1 MKLEVMKRGVA
12 AMLCCAVLTAGMP
25 MGALAEGEAQTDAQ
39 SVVTDSVVTESV
51 VTESVVT
58 EAQPQ
63 ITYEKFTLRC
73 DLLEGSLCVSVNGG
87 SALDVLVRV
96 TDEKGESAG
105 KQTVSKGNGTVFF
118 NNLTPGVYTVS
129 AAYTDAEAAK
139 AVSAVSK
146 TVEIIDAEAAQ
157 KAAEEEAAR
166 QKAAEE
172 AARQKAAEEEAERL
186 KAAAEEAEKLKA
198 AAEEAQ
204 KQQSGTGTGD
214 GAQQDNAGTDSSVQ
228 LAAPLQAATLA
239 LTPGTLT
246 LMPGTLGV
254 VEDDITD
261 DDTTDDDTTETD
273 PPKKTRDADPVEGK
287 LTSSATVSGH
297 TVTATFK
304 GNLGQP
310 IDCCL
315 SNPVTLDPYDSSKG
329 QFEKISDTATV
340 KFEDVPAGTYVLAAW
355 YSDNISGFA
364 PDLDVTVKDT
374 TDTEIPSAAQFTVE
388 AKGGEDSVTVT
399 VSGADERAVNVV
411 LTRPDTTTDTRR
423 IEKGNDTLV
432 FSGLA
437 AGTYGVT
444 VVYQDTVTGAIPVT
458 TSVEVTGKSGGG
470 ATVAK
475 ITASATIDEKDK
487 STIVVTVGGESGKS
501 AEVKLSGKDALVSQG
516 KVVTLGDTAVEV
528 PFAGLAADTYTVTVD
543 YTPHEDG
550 IDAVTCDSLT
560 VGSTEPAGKY
570 TVGVETG
577 KGTIDVTVSGA
588 LAQDVVVLLAT
599 PDDTEIRKTIVGGN
613 GTASFT
619 GLVKGTYGLYID
631 YMAAGTGVKAVE
643 QEVDLTE
650 SADVIEIVA
659 GRFEVDAAVGSDSI
673 AVTVTKAFEQ
683 AVDVV
688 LVKPDNTNDIRTLAA
703 GNGTVTFDKLAAG
716 TYNLIVAYKTE
727 VADVSAVKRS
737 YSVTGGSVAGT
748 IVATAKAGVG
758 RVDVTVSA
766 ASKLPVDVVLMQG
779 GAACATKRIEA
790 GIGAVAF
797 EGLAAGTYNVSIDYA
812 ASTSAGGVPYVIGD
826 LAVTASI
833 AKIAIAKVTA
843 GENRI
848 TVTGTAQ
855 PGSDITLTTEPQS
868 STVIVHSDDKGAF
881 TAEITCSAGTYTAVH
896 AQYGA
901 DTASRVSAT
910 GTFTVTTPTTAP
922 TLTVDRIDPDTI
934 SVVAKTTP
942 GVVVNLAT
950 GDYGQT
956 VTADSRGI
964 LHFYLP
970 HTYGYG
976 AEITFTVFYGAGN
989 SLSYKQTEKVT
1000 DARTYHLL
1008 RRGCEGREV
1017 YQLTTRLKELGYP
1030 IEVTKKYDDRVV
1042 AAVRLFQAN
1051 NGLTVDGIT
1060 GLLTHNLVYSVAAIG
1075 YSETTYPTLVRGDRG
1090 LSLIYTLQQ
1099 RLKDLGYYTL
1109 RVDGIFGSGTQ
1120 RAVRDFQANNGLSV
1134 TGRAD
1139 DATQK
1144 LLYSTSAKPAGSG
1157 STGSYT
1163 TLARSSRYSSAVVTL
1178 QRRLKALGYLSGAAD
1193 GYFGSQTYR
1202 AVRSFQSVN
1211 GLSVTG
1217 IADPATQALL
1227 YSAAAK
1233 AASGTTPSADTGYRL
1248 LYWGCKGDAVR
1259 RLQQAL
1265 LDAGYKQVRVA
1276 DGIYGQ
1282 WTYDAVCAFQK
1293 ANGLA
1298 IDGIA
1303 GKNTQNK
1310 LYGTSY

>member
-39 SVVTDSVVTESV
+39 SVVTESVVPESVVTESV

-105 KQTVSKGNGTVFF
+105 KQTVSKANGTVFF

-129 AAYTDAEAAK
+129 AAYADAEAAK

-146 TVEIIDAEAAQ
+146 TVEIIDAEAVK
-157 KAAEEEAAR
+157 KAAEEE
-166 QKAAEE
+166 
-172 AARQKAAEEEAERL
+172 ARQKAAEEEAARL
-186 KAAAEEAEKLKA
+186 KAAAEEAEKQKEA
-198 AAEEAQ
+198 EAQ
-204 KQQSGTGTGD
+204 NQQNSAGTGD
-214 GAQQDNAGTDSSVQ
+214 GTQQSADGISGGGEQLVTSVQ
-228 LAAPLQAATLA
+228 MSTLT
-239 LTPGTLT
+239 LTPGTLD
-246 LMPGTLGV
+246 V

-261 DDTTDDDTTETD
+261 DDDTTDDTTTD
-273 PPKKTRDADPVEGK
+273 PENPTKQTRDAVTGQFDISLSAGK
-287 LTSSATVSGH
+287 GTVSVTITGALEQEIVVCLEDSKENSFGDKTITGNGTVTFTGLEVGTYNVLVGYLDTVSGVNDAKA
-297 TVTATFK
+297 TIDVKESADVVTPIEGAFTLK
-304 GNLGQP
+304 AEKVSETSIQTTIENALEQP
-310 IDCCL
+310 VDIVL
-315 SNPVTLDPYDSSKG
+315 RKSGV
-329 QFEKISDTATV
+329 TATV
-340 KFEDVPAGTYVLAAW
+340 KTLDKGNGTVTFDALEAGTYSVFATYQTMVEGVGNLTSPDIVLGGTPGASQFAAVA
-355 YSDNISGFA
+355 S
-364 PDLDVTVKDT
+364 VKD
-374 TDTEIPSAAQFTVE
+374 DTI
-388 AKGGEDSVTVT
+388 TVT
-399 VSGADERAVNVV
+399 VEGASALEMTIRLSRDGTEVSSK
-411 LTRPDTTTDTRR
+411 TITGS
-423 IEKGNDTLV
+423 E
-432 FSGLA
+432 A
-437 AGTYGVT
+437 A
-444 VVYQDTVTGAIPVT
+444 Q
-458 TSVEVTGKSGGG
+458 SVEFTKLSAG
-470 ATVAK
+470 AYSVSVDYT
-475 ITASATIDEKDK
+475 
-487 STIVVTVGGESGKS
+487 KS
-501 AEVKLSGKDALVSQG
+501 AEGVSAY
-516 KVVTLGDTAVEV
+516 TA
-528 PFAGLAADTYTVTVD
+528 
-543 YTPHEDG
+543 
-550 IDAVTCDSLT
+550 SLT
-560 VGSTEPAGKY
+560 VAQTETPGQFKLSTA
-570 TVGVETG
+570 TG

-588 LAQDVVVLLAT
+588 LSKAVGIQLKK
-599 PDDTEIRKTIVGGN
+599 PDGTSEMKTVDSGN
-613 GTASFT
+613 GMISFT
-619 GLVKGTYGLYID
+619 GLVKGTYHVYAD
-631 YMAAGTGVKAVE
+631 YMDPVSGVKAVE
-643 QEVDLTE
+643 AEAELAE

-659 GRFEVDAAVGSDSI
+659 GQFAVETGI
-673 AVTVTKAFEQ
+673 GAGAITVTVTNAKEQ
-683 AVDVV
+683 NVDVV
-688 LVKPDNTNDIRTLAA
+688 LIKPDNTTDRRTLAK
-703 GNGTVTFDKLAAG
+703 GNGTITFAGLEVG
-716 TYNLIVAYKTE
+716 TYGLVVAYETE
-727 VADVSAVKRS
+727 VPNVSAVKREGLQ
-737 YSVTGGSVAGT
+737 VTTSATAAGA

-779 GAACATKRIEA
+779 GTACATKRIEA

-797 EGLAAGTYNVSIDYA
+797 EGLAAGTYSVSIDYA

-833 AKIAIAKVTA
+833 AKIAITKVTA

-896 AQYGA
+896 VQYGA

-922 TLTVDRIDPDTI
+922 SLTVDRIDPDTI

-964 LHFYLP
+964 LRFYLP

-1008 RRGCEGREV
+1008 RRGSEGREV

-1060 GLLTHNLVYSVAAIG
+1060 GILTHNLVYSVAAIG

-1233 AASGTTPSADTGYRL
+1233 AASGSTPSTDTGYRL
-1248 LYWGCKGDAVR
+1248 LYWGCKGDAVK